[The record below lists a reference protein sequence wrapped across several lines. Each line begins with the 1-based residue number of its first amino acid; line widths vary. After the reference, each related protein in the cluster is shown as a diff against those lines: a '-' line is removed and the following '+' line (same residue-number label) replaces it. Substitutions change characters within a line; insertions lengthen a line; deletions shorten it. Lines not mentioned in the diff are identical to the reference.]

1 MIGLSSQHP
10 LSATVSVVP
19 TPAVSYSVWDSNTH
33 RQLQCLWFQHPP
45 SATVCFVPTPAVSY
59 GVFRPNT
66 HYQLLC
72 LPSAT
77 VYVVPTPAVSYN
89 VCHPVFHHKLHCL
102 SSQHL
107 PSAKC
112 LWSQHLLATIAT
124 GPLIHLVSTTVSY
137 GNTRC
142 ELHPLIWRRTRTQR
156 LVLVTRR
163 KARVLLLGLADPHA
177 GPQETEILSVSLGR
191 AKNNM

>member
-1 MIGLSSQHP
+1 MLKN
-10 LSATVSVVP
+10 TYDRSVVP
-19 TPAVSYSVWDSNTH
+19 TPAVSYSVCGSNTR
-33 RQLQCLWFQHPP
+33 RQLQCISSQHPP
-45 SATVCFVPTPAVSY
+45 SSTVYFVPTPAVIYSFVPTSAVSY
-59 GVFRPNT
+59 CIFRPKT

-77 VYVVPTPAVSYN
+77 VCVVPTPAVSYS
-89 VCHPVFHHKLHCL
+89 VCLPVFHHKLHCL

-112 LWSQHLLATIAT
+112 LWSQHPQATIAT
-124 GPLIHLVSTTVSY
+124 GPLIHLVSTAVSY

-142 ELHPLIWRRTRTQR
+142 EVHPLIWRRTRTQR

-177 GPQETEILSVSLGR
+177 GPQET
-191 AKNNM
+191 

>member
-1 MIGLSSQHP
+1 MIGLLSQHP

-19 TPAVSYSVWDSNTH
+19 TPAVSYSVFRPNTRRH
-33 RQLQCLWFQHPP
+33 LQCISSQHPPSSTVSCQHPPSATVYFVPRPTISYCVCHQLQCVSFQHPP
-45 SATVCFVPTPAVSY
+45 SATVSVFPSSTISY
-59 GVFRPNT
+59 I
-66 HYQLLC
+66 
-72 LPSAT
+72 S
-77 VYVVPTPAVSYN
+77 
-89 VCHPVFHHKLHCL
+89 L

-112 LWSQHLLATIAT
+112 LWSQHPQATIAT
-124 GPLIHLVSTTVSY
+124 GPLIHLVSTAVSY

-142 ELHPLIWRRTRTQR
+142 EVHPLIWRRTRTQR

-177 GPQETEILSVSLGR
+177 GPQET
-191 AKNNM
+191 